1 MLGFMK
7 KHRILSIFIGVL
19 AVLILVLLGISLIG
33 QYFLHQTSAYRLY
46 QLEQGESSD
55 EEVVTWF
62 RDAAAIPEDCGF
74 CLYYGVQVENR
85 KIRAVEFQGVRDGRA
100 LIKGSGPSDA
110 EGNLTY
116 AAVAAYAK
124 AYMKEAEADAQER
137 SHQKEAPGI

>member
-1 MLGFMK
+1 MLKQLVLPVLLISMLGGCAVPTEEAGTVCIVR
-7 KHRILSIFIGVL
+7 HRHLQSPE
-19 AVLILVLLGISLIG
+19 LLQAIRAGIEDG
-33 QYFLHQTSAYRLY
+33 GHAAK
-46 QLEQGESSD
+46 
-55 EEVVTWF
+55 EV
-62 RDAAAIPEDCGF
+62 DAAAIPEDCGF